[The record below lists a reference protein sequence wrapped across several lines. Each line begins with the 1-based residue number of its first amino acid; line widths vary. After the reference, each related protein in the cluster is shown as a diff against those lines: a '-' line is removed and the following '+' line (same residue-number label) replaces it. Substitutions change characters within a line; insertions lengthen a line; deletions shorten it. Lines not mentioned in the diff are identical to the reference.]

1 MSFDPELPVSH
12 GVPPVSTRDDDP
24 ITREEVL
31 AHLNSMLEG
40 PEFRASK
47 RCQEFLRYVVEHAL
61 AHPSVPLKERTIGT
75 EALGRPADYDT
86 NADGVVRIRASE
98 VRRRL
103 LLHYANGGSKSTI
116 HINLPPGNYIP
127 VFSRAHPATVL
138 ATSETSLLPTQDH
151 PEIDAISLFARV
163 ASSDNFIARHKI
175 AGAAVVLLLIA
186 GGVAAWL
193 RRDSGMTS
201 ILRQFWQPVLS
212 SSSPILVATD
222 YAPVYLPPPNS
233 ETGAPTNTFTLLKDQ
248 YVGGGDLIAAV
259 KISSLFTAAKHPYFL
274 RMGTAVNFD
283 DLRNTPTVLI
293 GYSSTQWSEVTKNFR
308 YYIDDGDLGMIRDN
322 GKTTDWYPHNRSND
336 YHVTLDYAIVSRA
349 FDPQTHAAL
358 ILISGCTQYG
368 TEGAAR
374 LVTDADLLTGALRG
388 APADWPRKNL
398 QLILRIDLVANS
410 PATAKVIAS
419 YYW

>member
-1 MSFDPELPVSH
+1 M
-12 GVPPVSTRDDDP
+12 
-24 ITREEVL
+24 
-31 AHLNSMLEG
+31 
-40 PEFRASK
+40 
-47 RCQEFLRYVVEHAL
+47 
-61 AHPSVPLKERTIGT
+61 
-75 EALGRPADYDT
+75 
-86 NADGVVRIRASE
+86 
-98 VRRRL
+98 
-103 LLHYANGGSKSTI
+103 
-116 HINLPPGNYIP
+116 
-127 VFSRAHPATVL
+127 
-138 ATSETSLLPTQDH
+138 
-151 PEIDAISLFARV
+151 
-163 ASSDNFIARHKI
+163 
-175 AGAAVVLLLIA
+175 
-186 GGVAAWL
+186 AAWL
-193 RRDSGMTS
+193 RHDSGMAS

-212 SSSPILVATD
+212 SSSPVLVATD

-233 ETGAPTNTFTLLKDQ
+233 ETGAPTNTFALLKDQ

-259 KISSLFTAAKHPYFL
+259 KISSLFTAARHPYFL

-322 GKTTDWYPHNRSND
+322 GKATDWYPHNRNDD
-336 YHVTLDYAIVSRA
+336 YHVTQDYAIVTRA

-388 APADWPRKNL
+388 APPDWPKKNL